1 MDGGA
6 REAAV
11 HGVANSRTWL
21 SDFPFTFHFHALE
34 KEMATHSSVPAWRIP
49 GTGEP
54 SGLPSVG
61 SHRVGHDWSDLAAAA
76 AAAELILPHW
86 LYMHEVFLDLN
97 PTFPASLSLR
107 MLFIHSFWNTSS
119 TSRKILLFP
128 KFLAQTLLSLIYSF
142 KSLSQVSLTQRLTTG
157 FLVMMAMFH
166 PYYVQPGGCWP
177 NVPIVSLKDSYYECR
192 T

>member
-1 MDGGA
+1 
-6 REAAV
+6 
-11 HGVANSRTWL
+11 
-21 SDFPFTFHFHALE
+21 
-34 KEMATHSSVPAWRIP
+34 MATHSSVPAWRILR
-49 GTGEP
+49 TGEP

-76 AAAELILPHW
+76 GLILPHW

-97 PTFPASLSLR
+97 PAFPASVSLQ

-142 KSLSQVSLTQRLTTG
+142 KSLSQVSLTDRLTTG
-157 FLVMMAMFH
+157 FLVMMGMFH
-166 PYYVQPGGCWP
+166 TYYVQPGGCWS
-177 NVPIVSLKDSYYECR
+177 NVPIVYLKDSYYECR